1 MYQQTV
7 EKFTELQSF
16 DRYTPAAISIKHL
29 LDHGKNSDTGGSF
42 RFLKREIPTR
52 LANMIMEL
60 QLLPTDLKTQREC
73 TRILNDYISSFRCSK
88 QIWQNTA
95 KIIHP
100 LQGDA

>member
-1 MYQQTV
+1 MHKKYIYI
-7 EKFTELQSF
+7 KFS

-73 TRILNDYISSFRCSK
+73 TQILNDYISSFRYSK

-95 KIIHP
+95 KIIHS
-100 LQGDA
+100 LQGNA